1 MAKIIVGRDQ
11 QAETRRRYPKPAY
24 SRVIVQD
31 LYCDASGTGTDFEI
45 SAPVGNRL
53 WLLSV
58 DVWIQAV
65 TIGGLVNM
73 WFQLKTG
80 HAGVASILDVTFEW
94 ESVIDVAKHV
104 DNHIY
109 HWGASG
115 HRRFDMMKFY
125 EGQGRHF
132 ASVGQTFGAS
142 GDCAMSVAYQ
152 ISEG

>member
-11 QAETRRRYPKPAY
+11 QAEMRRLHPKPVY
-24 SRVIVQD
+24 SRVLVQD
-31 LYCDASGTGTDFEI
+31 LYCAVAGGGSDFEI
-45 SAPVGNRL
+45 SEPVGNKV

-65 TIGGLVNM
+65 AIGGLATF
-73 WFQLKTG
+73 WFQIKTG
-80 HAGVASILDVTFEW
+80 HS
-94 ESVIDVAKHV
+94 DVATLNDVVFRWETVIHVTKHP

-109 HWGASG
+109 HWGTSG

-125 EGQGRHF
+125 EGKGRRF
-132 ASVGQTFGAS
+132 ASVGQTFGGS
-142 GDCAMSVAYQ
+142 GDVAVSVAYQ